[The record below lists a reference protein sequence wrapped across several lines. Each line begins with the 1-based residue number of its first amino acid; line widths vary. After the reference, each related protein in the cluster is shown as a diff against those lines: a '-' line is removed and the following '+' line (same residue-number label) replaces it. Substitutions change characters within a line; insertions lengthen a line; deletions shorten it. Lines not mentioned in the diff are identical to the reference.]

1 MVYCTADIH
10 GEFERFR
17 RLLELIC
24 FSEED
29 TLYVLGDVIDRGP
42 DGVKILE
49 FIRERGNII
58 LLMGNHERM
67 CVDALGKDSLPRA
80 RRLWEQNGGW
90 PTHMDL
96 EEHPGRDTLLAYLS
110 DLPLFLDIEVEGRA
124 FRLVHGFPGET
135 EDDMLWGRPE
145 AGMTRQPLPGK
156 TVIVGHTP
164 VQYLQYLTGKKD
176 VVPLIWHGPG
186 ILDIDCGCGHDDPGR
201 MLACLRLDDMKEFY
215 V

>member
-1 MVYCTADIH
+1 
-10 GEFERFR
+10 
-17 RLLELIC
+17 
-24 FSEED
+24 
-29 TLYVLGDVIDRGP
+29 
-42 DGVKILE
+42 
-49 FIRERGNII
+49 
-58 LLMGNHERM
+58 MGNHERM

-110 DLPLFLDIEVEGRA
+110 DLPLFLDIEVEGKA

-164 VQYLQYLTGKKD
+164 VQYLQYSTGKED